1 MVPGALS
8 GGLGQG
14 GWTVPS
20 PSSRRIKEQRWSVSG
35 RLLATRDPCL
45 RDPRPQHTP
54 TPGETQGA
62 SPSPRCCGALQWPCG
77 LLLKNMESMALT
89 FTV

>member
-1 MVPGALS
+1 MGCAGVSGVGGAGLVPRGHLLSPAPRRSAMLPGALS

-20 PSSRRIKEQRWSVSG
+20 PSSRHIKEQWWSVSG

-45 RDPRPQHTP
+45 RDPRHQHTP
-54 TPGETQGA
+54 TPGGT
-62 SPSPRCCGALQWPCG
+62 
-77 LLLKNMESMALT
+77 
-89 FTV
+89 